1 MPKRV
6 RWASV
11 KYGRWQDIE
20 VEDEVTAYAE
30 YANGSDGRRSSPRRA
45 KRPGTNRLEISGDR
59 GKLVWE
65 AWQADLVE
73 AGGAGSAKLCVDVQ
87 RGLCAV
93 PKRRRSTVTEVET
106 DNIELG
112 HNGILQNFTNAI
124 LYGEELLAPGYEG
137 INGLNISNA
146 IHLSDWTGKPQAV
159 PVDGELFLKY
169 LNERRAT
176 SHVKEEKED
185 SGKIADLSGTYNDR
199 WKVR

>member
-1 MPKRV
+1 M
-6 RWASV
+6 
-11 KYGRWQDIE
+11 
-20 VEDEVTAYAE
+20 
-30 YANGSDGRRSSPRRA
+30 
-45 KRPGTNRLEISGDR
+45 
-59 GKLVWE
+59 
-65 AWQADLVE
+65 
-73 AGGAGSAKLCVDVQ
+73 
-87 RGLCAV
+87 
-93 PKRRRSTVTEVET
+93 ET